1 MSDYL
6 LTLILTIVIEV
17 GTATILGYTSYVA
30 IRTVVLLNLMSH
42 PLLSYFLVLN
52 EHFGLFD
59 YSSAVLI
66 LETFVVLGEFGG
78 LLYVLR
84 EDPKNLFI
92 LSVSMNLASFLIGLH
107 LFPIWDNS
115 KSLSPCEQI

>member
-6 LTLILTIVIEV
+6 VTLILTIIIEV
-17 GTATILGYTSYVA
+17 GTAALLGYTSYVA

-42 PLLSYFLVLN
+42 PLLSYFLALN
-52 EHFGLFD
+52 EHFGFFD
-59 YSSAVLI
+59 YSSSVLI
-66 LETFVVLGEFGG
+66 LETLVVFGEFGG

-92 LSVSMNLASFLIGLH
+92 LSVSMNLASFLIRLL
-107 LFPIWDNS
+107 LFPIWESS
-115 KSLSPCEQI
+115 KSLSPF

>member
-6 LTLILTIVIEV
+6 VTLILTIIIEV
-17 GTATILGYTSYVA
+17 VTAALLGYTSYVA

-52 EHFGLFD
+52 EHFGFFD
-59 YSSAVLI
+59 YNSSVLI
-66 LETFVVLGEFGG
+66 LETLVVFGEFGG

-92 LSVSMNLASFLIGLH
+92 LSVSMNLASFLIGLL
-107 LFPIWDNS
+107 LFPIWES
-115 KSLSPCEQI
+115 STSLSPFEQI